1 MRMLV
6 WLGSKPLKIAPKV
19 LEIDLFKK
27 NYKRKD
33 LKEAKL

>member
-6 WLGSKPLKIAPKV
+6 WFGSKPLKIAPKV

-27 NYKRKD
+27 TINERI
-33 LKEAKL
+33 